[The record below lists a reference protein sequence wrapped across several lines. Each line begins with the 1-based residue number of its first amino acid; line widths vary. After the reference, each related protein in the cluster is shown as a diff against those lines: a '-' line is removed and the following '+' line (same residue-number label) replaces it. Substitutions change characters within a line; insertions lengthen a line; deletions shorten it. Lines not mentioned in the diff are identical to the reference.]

1 MNKIESQIVEYKHA
15 SILERIGF
23 SEPCFGVFDSNLEFQ
38 LDYRETQHDAKK
50 GWLDGI
56 LAPTYDQAFKFFRDE
71 YGVFVEFHVEGAVSN
86 PIGYSAS
93 INVKDGRHLFPWK
106 IVESGEVLTYEKLR
120 PIVLNFCVEIV
131 KQDKLFI

>member
-23 SEPCFGVFDSNLEFQ
+23 NEPCFGVFDSNLEFK
-38 LDYRETQHDAKK
+38 LDYRETQYDAKK
-50 GWLDGI
+50 GWNGNFI
-56 LAPTYDQAFKFFRDE
+56 LAPTYEQVFKFFRDE
-71 YGVFVEFHVEGAVSN
+71 YGVFVEFHLEGALGN

-93 INVKDGRHLFPWK
+93 IDVKGGRHLFPWE

-120 PIVLNFCVEIV
+120 PIVLNFCIEIV
-131 KQDKLFI
+131 FRNKC